1 MSVPWIVPAPMLP
14 AAVEGEGE
22 LRLVPTGSAA
32 RAFAR
37 MVEELRAP
45 GVWGALWERQPGT
58 SGRLVALFRTRPRL
72 PGLAE
77 AALSGWG
84 PPAEPIGRLRR
95 LEGRSLALGPLLE
108 AELDPAHGA
117 AILARLGDG
126 EPVRLDGPLAPLRR
140 RLGQELARLA
150 GTGTGT
156 GTGGGIRTP
165 DIDGVSVALYP

>member
-1 MSVPWIVPAPMLP
+1 MSVSWIVPASLAP

-22 LRLVPTGSAA
+22 LRIAPGQVAIG
-32 RAFAR
+32 AFVR
-37 MVEELRAP
+37 MVEELRTP
-45 GVWGALWERQPGT
+45 GHWGALWRPRAGT
-58 SGRLVALFRTRPRL
+58 AGRLVALFRTRPRL

-77 AALSGWG
+77 AVLSGWG

-95 LEGRSLALGPLLE
+95 LGERALELDPLLD

-117 AILARLGDG
+117 AILVRLADG

-140 RLGQELARLA
+140 RLGQELAAIL
-150 GTGTGT
+150 GG

-165 DIDGVSVALYP
+165 DTDGVSVVLYP